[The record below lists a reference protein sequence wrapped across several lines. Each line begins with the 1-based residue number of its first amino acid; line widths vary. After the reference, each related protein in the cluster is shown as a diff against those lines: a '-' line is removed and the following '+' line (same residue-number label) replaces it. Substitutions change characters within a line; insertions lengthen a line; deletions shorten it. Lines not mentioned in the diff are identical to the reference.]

1 MAVSVKFLGITIA
14 VLSMALGVYAFT
26 PKTENINNNYWYFK
40 ATGSADTTLPANLN
54 SALNTP
60 GGPTSGGTAVAD
72 TAWLA
77 EVDSTD
83 AKIIRVRWQYNNE
96 AGDSPAIASE
106 NALAANFNATLAQL
120 TALLSTPVVGAGG
133 ETPAAGEVP
142 AASIDVTYTPQLNS
156 QEQSVFKTGA
166 PLENINADMTT
177 EFLAGFQ
184 EDAFSGVFGLSR
196 PNLLWVVGLALAGG
210 YLAMN

>member
-120 TALLSTPVVGAGG
+120 SALLTPAGINAGG
-133 ETPAAGEVP
+133 TGEGT
-142 AASIDVTYTPQLNS
+142 AVTYTPDPAQNS
-156 QEQSVFKTGA
+156 IFKTGDT
-166 PLENINADMTT
+166 LENINAEMTP
-177 EFLAGFQ
+177 EFLAGFK